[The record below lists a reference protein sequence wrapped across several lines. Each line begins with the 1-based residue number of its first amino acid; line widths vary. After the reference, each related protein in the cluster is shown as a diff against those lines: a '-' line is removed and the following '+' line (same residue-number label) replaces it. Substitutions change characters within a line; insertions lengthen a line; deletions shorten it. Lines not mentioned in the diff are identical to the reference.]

1 MAAQNNQAHLLANYS
16 SHATNL
22 ISERLKANNRF
33 SPYPVSSITGPIA
46 STLGS
51 ASPTGIASAF
61 KSLGGVPGIQ
71 LPIKSVSPPVSP
83 PHSASPPRYFP
94 PIFLELKYFFGN
106 QLIILSCTGG
116 YVELINLRLLFCE
129 LSAQMLFRVGC
140 KVRTVQQGSKQAAGE
155 KILLFDLP
163 IGKSPT
169 CSTNI

>member
-83 PHSASPPRYFP
+83 PHSASPPRYFS

-106 QLIILSCTGG
+106 QLIILSCIGG

-140 KVRTVQQGSKQAAGE
+140 KVRTVQQARKQAGCWGE
-155 KILLFDLP
+155 
-163 IGKSPT
+163 
-169 CSTNI
+169 NIIV